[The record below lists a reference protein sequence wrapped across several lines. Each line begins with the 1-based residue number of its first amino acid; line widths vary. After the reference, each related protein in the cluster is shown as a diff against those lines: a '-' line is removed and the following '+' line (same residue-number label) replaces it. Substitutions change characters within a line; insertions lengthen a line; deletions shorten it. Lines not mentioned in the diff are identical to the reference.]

1 MGDFSDNYT
10 QNKKAYIFFNLKNKT
25 IKLKPFIDSFS
36 FTFTSKFNEDKKNI
50 YLRGIKPISYESGEY
65 SLKFNVLATNVN
77 EAIENHE
84 KYQKLLRMM
93 LPMRAKDL
101 AQPKKMSVL
110 FTNLISSKGQS
121 GSNVFDISKAFTCI
135 ISNLNYS
142 PIMELGFFEYN
153 GLLFAKGFSLDV
165 KMVSTVKANKQL
177 PNLPI
182 FHSGYSYG
190 RTFAVSSN
198 QDSEPAGGPNGSEE
212 TDTDEEETDT
222 DEEETDTGE
231 EQTPGIGAAASN
243 VVQQITEQT
252 PPADEEELPPTNN
265 SDVPP
270 DQTPLNAAEAR
281 RRFDDANAD

>member
-25 IKLKPFIDSFS
+25 IRLKPFIDSFS

-198 QDSEPAGGPNGSEE
+198 QDSEPAGGENGAEE
-212 TDTDEEETDT
+212 ADT

-231 EQTPGIGAAASN
+231 EETPGAGSTAGGAASDA
-243 VVQQITEQT
+243 VEQIIEQT
-252 PPADEEELPPTNN
+252 SPTTGEESTPTNTSEVPPNPLSADQAADE
-265 SDVPP
+265 
-270 DQTPLNAAEAR
+270 
-281 RRFDDANAD
+281 FDDFNQD